1 MWRAG
6 AVTALVALA
15 LLADSAG
22 AADRLM
28 RVREL
33 GRVLSDSG
41 ETSPSDAE
49 AALAEL
55 FSLADDEI
63 VENLRA
69 GEPFA
74 STAFIQERLDSFMST
89 WGGAGFRVH
98 RLGDGPRALTV
109 GVFALPGAAPRGS
122 VRVYGRRGNEIAMLS
137 SVTHD
142 GAPELHRWRTAK
154 DGSPQFAASWL
165 GAASGAGGRT
175 LEIEVWRRGG
185 NGGVERIWSLASLFP
200 QGLAA
205 LGFAVKDD
213 GVSVRYE
220 APYDGRTPGCAGQTE
235 LVDLYRPDARGV
247 SLVLARRAV
256 TNAWHR
262 DLQTSV
268 GTLLAALSAGDK
280 VALAALVPDRAL
292 AARLPRTLAREPAC
306 DEASG
311 ANPTSAA
318 VAATEERDGRMVPWT
333 LSWRRVAAGW
343 RLTAATRMLQ

>member
-1 MWRAG
+1 M
-6 AVTALVALA
+6 VVLA
-15 LLADSAG
+15 LLADSAS
-22 AADRLM
+22 AADRLA

-33 GRVLSDSG
+33 SRALSDTG
-41 ETSPSDAE
+41 ETSPSDAD
-49 AALAEL
+49 AALGEL

-74 STAFIQERLDSFMST
+74 SPAFIQERLDSFMST

-109 GVFALPGAAPRGS
+109 GVFSLPGAAPRGS
-122 VRVYGRRGNEIAMLS
+122 VRVYGRRGNEIAMLAQT
-137 SVTHD
+137 THD
-142 GAPELHRWRTAK
+142 GAPELHRWRAAK

-165 GAASGAGGRT
+165 GGASGAGGRT
-175 LEIEVWRRGG
+175 LQIEVWRRGG
-185 NGGVERIWSLASLFP
+185 TDGVERVWSLATLFP
-200 QGLAA
+200 RGLAA

-220 APYDGRTPGCAGQTE
+220 APYEGRTPGCAGQTE

-247 SLVLARRAV
+247 SLVLARRGVIA
-256 TNAWHR
+256 AWHR
-262 DLQTSV
+262 DLQASV
-268 GTLLAALSAGDK
+268 GKLLTALSTGDK
-280 VALAALVPDRAL
+280 PALAALVPDRTL

-311 ANPTSAA
+311 ANPTSAL
-318 VAATEERDGRMVPWT
+318 VAATEARDGRMVPWT
-333 LSWRRVAAGW
+333 LSWRRSGVAW
-343 RLTAATRMLQ
+343 RLTGATRMLQ